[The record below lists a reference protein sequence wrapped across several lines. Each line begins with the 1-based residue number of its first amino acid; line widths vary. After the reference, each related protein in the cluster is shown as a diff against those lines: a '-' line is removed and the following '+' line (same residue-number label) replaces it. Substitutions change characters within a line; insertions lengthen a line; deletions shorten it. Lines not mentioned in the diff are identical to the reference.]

1 MDWVKLDEA
10 KLLADLPTG
19 MAAPYDAW
27 VLANPAK
34 AGRLA
39 ELGAQILAQFRDAIA
54 TNPANDLDP
63 DPDKL
68 PAGCIRSAEDLIY
81 VSLRR
86 EIPLPVLVADGQA
99 ATRAEMFLRQIA
111 YGRYLPD
118 QADEPEPSPRFREPT
133 ATTRTLP

>member
-1 MDWVKLDEA
+1 MDWVKLDGA

-19 MAAPYDAW
+19 MVAPYDAW

-39 ELGAQILAQFRDAIA
+39 ELGAQIVAQFRDAIA
-54 TNPANDLDP
+54 TNPVNAIDP
-63 DPDKL
+63 DPDTL

-86 EIPLPVLVADGQA
+86 EIPLPVVVADGQA

-118 QADEPEPSPRFREPT
+118 QAEQPDPTPRYREPI
-133 ATTRTLP
+133 ASERTLP